1 MMALTVRSLD
11 HAARGLASFIPSK
24 YGFSLGSCEKSFGS
38 VFVEDYVL
46 PVPDLAHE
54 FHVAQGR
61 FCMVRVDGS
70 DIDCLRLVWGASF
83 RIGVPIYAR
92 GVISGNLWILARF
105 ILGR

>member
-24 YGFSLGSCEKSFGS
+24 DGFSLGSCEKSFGS

-54 FHVAQGR
+54 FHVALAR
-61 FCMVRVDGS
+61 FGMVRVDGS
-70 DIDCLRLVWGASF
+70 YIGCLRLVWGPSF

-92 GVISGNLWILARF
+92 VVISGTR
-105 ILGR
+105 

>member
-70 DIDCLRLVWGASF
+70 DIDCLRLVRSEEHTSELQS
-83 RIGVPIYAR
+83 R
-92 GVISGNLWILARF
+92 GLLVCRLLHEKIKY
-105 ILGR
+105 